1 MFRYPVNVGRPR
13 LHDDTTAA
21 ALLDA
26 AERIVEAEG
35 VAALTVRRVATEIG
49 TTTRAVYSSL
59 GSKQA
64 LLSGLGV
71 RAFDLLGGMVDALAL
86 TDDPAQ
92 DLVTAGVSGFRT
104 FALAHPALFRVGVQ
118 LTDVPTETFTA
129 IGAAAERALVPL
141 HRRVGRLLD
150 AGGLGARSMADATLQ
165 FHATCEGL
173 AAVELRRLV
182 SPADGPLLWT
192 DTLHCLVA
200 GWRTL

>member
-1 MFRYPVNVGRPR
+1 MFRYPVNMGRPR

-26 AERIVEAEG
+26 AERIVETEG
-35 VAALTVRRVATEIG
+35 VAALTVRRVADQIG

-59 GSKQA
+59 GSKQV
-64 LLSGLGV
+64 LLGGLGV
-71 RAFDLLGGMVDALAL
+71 RAFDLLGAMVDALAL
-86 TDDPAQ
+86 TDDPTQ
-92 DLVTAGVSGFRT
+92 DVVTAGVDGFRT

-118 LTDVPTETFTA
+118 LTDVPTETLTA

-141 HRRVGRLLD
+141 HLRVGRLQH
-150 AGGLGARSMADATLQ
+150 AGGLGDRSLAHATLQ

-173 AAVELRRLV
+173 AAVELRQLI
-182 SPADGPLLWT
+182 PAADGPLLWT

-200 GWRTL
+200 GWATR